1 MEDTLYELVIGSI
14 EGSKLSDMPH
24 FCAAA
29 VTRSQAKRIKGN
41 LRFLI
46 RL

>member
-14 EGSKLSDMPH
+14 EGSKHSDMSH
-24 FCAAA
+24 VCASA
-29 VTRSQAKRIKGN
+29 VTRSQANRIKGN

>member
-1 MEDTLYELVIGSI
+1 MEDTLYELLIGSI
-14 EGSKLSDMPH
+14 EGSKLPVISH

-41 LRFLI
+41 
-46 RL
+46 